1 MTVEMNALLATYDLD
16 GANQARL
23 QKASKMVMALLPEV
37 LDHFYDR
44 VGREP
49 EMAAF
54 FKSDKMLERA
64 KGEQLKHWSRLFS
77 GEYCEDYQSSARNI
91 GQVHTRIGL
100 PFSFF
105 NAGYAHAN
113 AQIQALILKRQ
124 TGGLFRRASETHILL
139 GILSRAMALDIQ
151 LIFDAH
157 AEAVQEEQNRGFR
170 YMTDAIEALAA
181 QDLSHDIP
189 SPENSDFPEQFNGIR
204 ESFNAAIGA
213 LRQVISGIR
222 TSAQQLDSGALEV
235 SQASQD
241 LSQRTESQAAT
252 LEQTAAAVEE
262 ITVSMRSSA
271 EATQQTS
278 GAVDTTRQRAEE
290 GSVVVRNAVEKMNEI
305 ADSSAQISKI
315 ISVIDDISF
324 QTNLLALNAGVEAA
338 RAGESGRGFAVV
350 ASEVRNLAQ
359 RTADSAGE
367 IKELIDISTKHV
379 ESGVELVGNA
389 GEMLESIVNH
399 INEAADLTQ
408 QVASSAEQQSTAF
421 GEINIGV
428 SQLDSVTQQNA
439 AMVEQSTAAL
449 MEMRNEASTLS
460 GLVSVFQLG
469 SGSQS
474 GGFEGAQDAAFRNV
488 G

>member
-1 MTVEMNALLATYDLD
+1 MDDLLADFVAETREMLEASGGEIVAWEADPSD
-16 GANQARL
+16 KARL
-23 QKASKMVMALLPEV
+23 DTIFRFVHTVKGNCGFFDFPRLERLSHAAEDALAEC
-37 LDHFYDR
+37 R
-44 VGREP
+44 GGRREP
-49 EMAAF
+49 
-54 FKSDKMLERA
+54 DPVLV
-64 KGEQLKHWSRLFS
+64 
-77 GEYCEDYQSSARNI
+77 SAVLAI
-91 GQVHTRIGL
+91 IDRI
-100 PFSFF
+100 S
-105 NAGYAHAN
+105 A
-113 AQIQALILKRQ
+113 
-124 TGGLFRRASETHILL
+124 
-139 GILSRAMALDIQ
+139 
-151 LIFDAH
+151 
-157 AEAVQEEQNRGFR
+157 
-170 YMTDAIEALAA
+170 MTDAIEALAA

-469 SGSQS
+469 SGGQS

>member
-1 MTVEMNALLATYDLD
+1 MTIDINALLATYDLD
-16 GANQARL
+16 GENRARL
-23 QKASKMVMALLPEV
+23 QRAAPMVMALLPEV
-37 LDHFYDR
+37 LAHFYDR

-54 FKSDKMLERA
+54 FKSDAMMERA
-64 KGEQLKHWSRLFS
+64 KAEQLKHWSRLFS
-77 GEYCEDYQSSARNI
+77 GDFSAEYLASAQNI
-91 GQVHTRIGL
+91 GRVHTRIGL

-105 NAGYAHAN
+105 NAGYAHAT
-113 AQIQALILKRQ
+113 AHIQALVLKQ
-124 TGGLFRRASETHILL
+124 GARRFLRPAKETHQLL

-170 YMTDAIEALAA
+170 YMTEAIEALAA

-189 SPENSDFPEQFNGIR
+189 SPQDSDFPEQFNGIR
-204 ESFNAAIGA
+204 ESFNAALGA
-213 LRQVISGIR
+213 LRQVIAGIR
-222 TSAQQLDSGALEV
+222 SSAQQLDSGALEV

-252 LEQTAAAVEE
+252 LEETAAAVEE
-262 ITVSMRSSA
+262 ISASMRSSA
-271 EATQQTS
+271 EATQKTS
-278 GAVDTTRQRAEE
+278 LTVGTTRQRAEE

-367 IKELIDISTKHV
+367 IKELIAISSKHV

-389 GEMLESIVNH
+389 GDVLESIVSQ
-399 INEAADLTQ
+399 INEAAELTE
-408 QVASSAEQQSTAF
+408 QVASSADQQSTAF

-460 GLVSVFQLG
+460 GLVSVFQLDAG
-469 SGSQS
+469 TQS
-474 GGFEGAQDAAFRNV
+474 VGAEGGQDAAFRRA

>member
-1 MTVEMNALLATYDLD
+1 M
-16 GANQARL
+16 
-23 QKASKMVMALLPEV
+23 
-37 LDHFYDR
+37 
-44 VGREP
+44 
-49 EMAAF
+49 
-54 FKSDKMLERA
+54 
-64 KGEQLKHWSRLFS
+64 
-77 GEYCEDYQSSARNI
+77 
-91 GQVHTRIGL
+91 
-100 PFSFF
+100 
-105 NAGYAHAN
+105 
-113 AQIQALILKRQ
+113 
-124 TGGLFRRASETHILL
+124 
-139 GILSRAMALDIQ
+139 
-151 LIFDAH
+151 
-157 AEAVQEEQNRGFR
+157 
-170 YMTDAIEALAA
+170 
-181 QDLSHDIP
+181 
-189 SPENSDFPEQFNGIR
+189 
-204 ESFNAAIGA
+204 
-213 LRQVISGIR
+213 
-222 TSAQQLDSGALEV
+222 
-235 SQASQD
+235 
-241 LSQRTESQAAT
+241 
-252 LEQTAAAVEE
+252 
-262 ITVSMRSSA
+262 
-271 EATQQTS
+271 
-278 GAVDTTRQRAEE
+278 
-290 GSVVVRNAVEKMNEI
+290 VVRNAVEKMNEI

-469 SGSQS
+469 SGGQS